1 MAEKDVSEKMLFDY
15 NDVFADVINVL
26 LFDNNR
32 MVSENDL
39 LSVKTKSQYKA
50 DDNILHEEERDIA
63 KFWNQCEINVAL
75 FGIEN
80 QTNTDPDMV
89 LRVIGYEGAS
99 YRSQLLSNE
108 IDNEGKKSRYPVIT
122 LVLYFGYD
130 KHWNKRNLFDRIDVP
145 KYLKPYVNDFHMNL
159 FEIAYLDDEVINNF
173 TSDFKIVANYFSQLR
188 KNHSYIPTTY
198 EIRHV
203 DEVLKLM
210 SILTRDDRFETV
222 QNKMIANKP
231 NIGKGKVKDMIDVL
245 GQVEARG
252 EARGETR
259 GMIKA
264 YKDMGLSVDE
274 IADKMGK
281 SIDEINEILEH
292 KREYEI
298 ISVN

>member
-15 NDVFADVINVL
+15 HDVFADVINVL

-188 KNHSYIPTTY
+188 KNHSYIPTTD

-252 EARGETR
+252 EALGEAR

-292 KREYEI
+292 KQVVASI
-298 ISVN
+298 